1 MNANGL
7 KPSLDGEWGESVN
20 LSDQFPDV
28 TQELAQKWHRYAE
41 DVGVVPS
48 QATNWPDN

>member
-1 MNANGL
+1 MM
-7 KPSLDGEWGESVN
+7 LDPGESMN